1 MSGPGSR
8 RPRLPVSLGES
19 RQLFLRV
26 VSILAFGLLV
36 GITGA
41 VLAIV
46 VVDSIFWLGDRLSA
60 VTAGSGGPLNVI
72 LLLCPVAGGLVVG
85 LMLRGMSIRRA
96 ARVADIIYGV
106 QTRETGIPWRDGVL
120 NTVATVIGIGSGAS
134 VGHYSPLANMGA
146 ALGTNL
152 GRSFRYDPVLGI
164 GCGVAAAISTA
175 FSAPIAA
182 VLFAHEVILRHY
194 SLRAFAPITVASST
208 GFFIEHHLLARPPL
222 FEVHVE
228 RSVFAPEFLA
238 FVITGLVCALVAV
251 AFMHLLLASADL
263 AERSR
268 LPAWLR
274 PAVAGLGVGLMAQW
288 VPEVLGLGK
297 DVLSGIIGGGETAP
311 WHLGLILLAKMLA
324 TSLCIGFGFAGGV
337 FSPSLLIGVLAGA
350 LLGHA
355 SGAVLGEMAS
365 DPALYAVCG
374 MAAVASVVIGGP
386 LTAVL
391 IVFELTRNYELTI
404 AVMISVVFANVVAY
418 HLFGRSLYDRQLAR
432 SGFDL
437 SLGRDRLMLQRTTVA
452 DHVTDDAVT
461 VKSDQSLADARD
473 GMIAAGHQECHV
485 LDELSRYL
493 GRLHLFDL
501 LRLEKDAD
509 PAVETAGAHADAGHL
524 QDPARP
530 GGLGRAGNGP
540 GVRRPEHSRGG
551 SGRILHRCRLRVH
564 AGCGILPRHF
574 EHPGGGTRRLT

>member
-1 MSGPGSR
+1 MSGSGSR

-60 VTAGSGGPLNVI
+60 VTAGSGGPLNVV

-152 GRSFRYDPVLGI
+152 GRGFRYDPVLGI

-238 FVITGLVCALVAV
+238 FVITGLACALVAV

-374 MAAVASVVIGGP
+374 MAAVASAVIGGP

-501 LRLEKDAD
+501 LRIEKDAD

-524 QDPARP
+524 QIRP
-530 GGLGRAGNGP
+530 DQAVWDALEMVQESGAQSIP
-540 GVRRPEHSRGG
+540 VVDRGG
-551 SGRILHRCRLRVH
+551 YFIGVVYESTLVAAYFRAISNTRAEEH
-564 AGCGILPRHF
+564 AA
-574 EHPGGGTRRLT
+574 

>member
-8 RPRLPVSLGES
+8 RPRHPVSLGGS
-19 RQLFLRV
+19 RHLFGRV
-26 VSILAFGLLV
+26 VSILGFGLLV
-36 GITGA
+36 GVTGA

-46 VVDSIFWLGDRLSA
+46 VVDAIFWLGGRLSA
-60 VTAGSGGPLNVI
+60 FAAGGAGPLNVV

-96 ARVADIIYGV
+96 SRVADIIYGV
-106 QTRETGIPWRDGVL
+106 QTRETGIPWRDGL
-120 NTVATVIGIGSGAS
+120 INTLATVVGIGSGAS

-208 GFFIEHHLLARPPL
+208 GFFIEHHLLERPPL
-222 FEVHVE
+222 FEVHAE
-228 RSVFAPEFLA
+228 RSLFAPEFLA
-238 FVITGLVCALVAV
+238 FVITGLACALVAV
-251 AFMHLLLASADL
+251 AFMRLLMASADL

-297 DVLSGIIGGGETAP
+297 EVLSGIIGGGDTAA
-311 WHLGLILLAKMLA
+311 WHLGLMLLAKILA

-337 FSPSLLIGVLAGA
+337 FSPSLLIGVLTGA
-350 LLGHA
+350 LVGHA
-355 SGAVLGEMAS
+355 SGAVLGEMS
-365 DPALYAVCG
+365 SEPAFYAVCG
-374 MAAVASVVIGGP
+374 MAAVASAVIGGP

-404 AVMISVVFANVVAY
+404 AVMVSVVFANVVAY

-432 SGFDL
+432 NGFDL

-452 DHVTDDAVT
+452 DQVTDDAVT
-461 VKSDQSLADARD
+461 VKAGQSLADARD
-473 GMIAAGHQECHV
+473 GMIAAGRQDCHV
-485 LDELSRYL
+485 LDELSRYQ
-493 GRLHLFDL
+493 GRLRLFDL
-501 LRLEKDAD
+501 LNHGKDTDLA
-509 PAVETAGAHADAGHL
+509 AGTAGARADEGHL
-524 QDPARP
+524 RVRP
-530 GGLGRAGNGP
+530 DQTVWDALEMVRESGRESLP
-540 GVRRPEHSRGG
+540 VVDRGG
-551 SGRILHRCRLRVH
+551 YFIGVVYESTLVAAYFRAISNIRAEEH
-564 AGCGILPRHF
+564 AA
-574 EHPGGGTRRLT
+574 